1 MIGETRKTIG
11 RSPSLVAVQGR
22 YYYYPTSDE
31 YQGRDMSSCVS
42 PNRFDEACFEIIGLL
57 GDSNYAKGEKQ
68 FSFFTGK
75 IEIVGML
82 NWEFGIFWGFSF
94 SK

>member
-1 MIGETRKTIG
+1 
-11 RSPSLVAVQGR
+11 
-22 YYYYPTSDE
+22 
-31 YQGRDMSSCVS
+31 MSSCVS

-57 GDSNYAKGEKQ
+57 GDSNYAKGEKL